1 MKKPSKFT
9 TRRVALCGL
18 FLALALI
25 VSLIESYIPPI
36 IPALP
41 YAKIGLGNVVLL
53 ACFLLLGVWEGYI
66 VLVLRCVLSAVFAA
80 NTASLIWSLPSALVA
95 YTLMVLLSKT
105 RLFSTCGLSI
115 AGGMTHNLMQICVA
129 SVVVSSGVFVYLPY
143 IMLAGALAGLV
154 TGILCHFIVGAL
166 KGRLNIDFKDCEYH
180 RQIDDANDEDD

>member
-95 YTLMVLLSKT
+95 YTLMVLLSKIVQHLRT
-105 RLFSTCGLSI
+105 VYCRRNDAQFDADMRCVRRRVERSFRLLAIYDACGCACRACHRDFVPLYRWRVEGEI
-115 AGGMTHNLMQICVA
+115 ERRFQRLR
-129 SVVVSSGVFVYLPY
+129 VS
-143 IMLAGALAGLV
+143 
-154 TGILCHFIVGAL
+154 
-166 KGRLNIDFKDCEYH
+166 
-180 RQIDDANDEDD
+180 

>member
-1 MKKPSKFT
+1 M
-9 TRRVALCGL
+9 RVKCG
-18 FLALALI
+18 
-25 VSLIESYIPPI
+25 
-36 IPALP
+36 
-41 YAKIGLGNVVLL
+41 
-53 ACFLLLGVWEGYI
+53 
-66 VLVLRCVLSAVFAA
+66 FAA

-143 IMLAGALAGLV
+143 MMLAGALAGFV

-180 RQIDDANDEDD
+180 RQIDDENDEED

>member
-143 IMLAGALAGLV
+143 MMLAGALV

>member
-115 AGGMTHNLMQICVA
+115 
-129 SVVVSSGVFVYLPY
+129 
-143 IMLAGALAGLV
+143 
-154 TGILCHFIVGAL
+154 VG
-166 KGRLNIDFKDCEYH
+166 
-180 RQIDDANDEDD
+180 